1 MKSKKLALLLS
12 AAMVVSSLA
21 GCGSSS
27 YSANE
32 ASAPAADKTTAAA
45 TDNTTAAGPE
55 EAEASAPI
63 TIDFWNSWTGPDGD
77 TLVELVNKFNDE
89 NPWQITVN
97 MDISSSFAEKLSTSL
112 PTGDAS
118 PLILMGNGD
127 RFKYQEYLL
136 PINDV
141 WTNTT
146 LKEEDFNA
154 NSLDTGRI
162 GEDLYSL
169 PFQNSLYY
177 MYWNKDLFEKA
188 GLDPETPPQN
198 FEEWTQMAAKITDPD
213 SNVYGSGLFMA
224 YGNQEMCLMQQKGG
238 LAVEQQSDGKY
249 KVNIEGNEGYKEY
262 LEWMKALYTNG
273 DNPQENEIDSMFKA
287 GQIGIMVNG
296 PWLAPGADESG
307 VNFGMCKI
315 FGQEPLGDVA
325 GFFITSSATDEEKLA
340 CERFLQW
347 WYQGNEGCAV
357 EDTAVSTWSLKLG
370 FPTTYVPTGECEAY
384 KSNER
389 LAALNLDDNSKDSI
403 WITTSPEF
411 KGWGDLVTVIGN
423 MTQAVVFD
431 TLIDEAMAQ
440 AQEDAEK
447 AVTTYE
453 GADALVQ

>member
-1 MKSKKLALLLS
+1 MR
-12 AAMVVSSLA
+12 
-21 GCGSSS
+21 
-27 YSANE
+27 
-32 ASAPAADKTTAAA
+32 
-45 TDNTTAAGPE
+45 
-55 EAEASAPI
+55 
-63 TIDFWNSWTGPDGD
+63 
-77 TLVELVNKFNDE
+77 
-89 NPWQITVN
+89 
-97 MDISSSFAEKLSTSL
+97 
-112 PTGDAS
+112 
-118 PLILMGNGD
+118 NGA

-431 TLIDEAMAQ
+431 TPIDEAMAQ